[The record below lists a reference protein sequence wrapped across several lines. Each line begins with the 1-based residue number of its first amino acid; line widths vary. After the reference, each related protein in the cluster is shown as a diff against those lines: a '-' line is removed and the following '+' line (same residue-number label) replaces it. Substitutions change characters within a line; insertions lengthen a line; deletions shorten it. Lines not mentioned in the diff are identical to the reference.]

1 MLGVKCFRLTP
12 PTLELA
18 MLDSHSLAEYSS
30 QVLNASGNNE
40 LEQRLG
46 LYRVFLKLYEHH
58 RSLLD
63 EILDLENT
71 GIKSRKQVALQYVQ
85 GVAQGQKVYVI
96 TNLLSGK
103 TRSVLQPQNIWVI
116 GRDRKMAL
124 PIQDK
129 RLSRRHAAIQHVDDQ
144 GFYLIDFNSTN
155 GSFVNGEPVRHC
167 TLLKDGDQ
175 IRLGSLAFTF
185 FLCHAPKTVEALP
198 DDIVNQVTSARHAYD
213 TSAED
218 STVTESGM
226 SSVLPGWDTPLSTDG
241 KDTSM
246 FLRPAP
252 TISGHEPL
260 PEQAAYPISLKQQA
274 DILDRFLQRNA
285 ADHHN

>member
-1 MLGVKCFRLTP
+1 
-12 PTLELA
+12 

-30 QVLNASGNNE
+30 QVLNASGNTE

-71 GIKSRKQVALQYVQ
+71 GIKSRKQVALQYIQ

-96 TNLLSGK
+96 TNLLNGK
-103 TRSVLQPQNIWVI
+103 TRSVLQPQKIWVI

-185 FLCHAPKTVEALP
+185 FICHAPKAAEALM
-198 DDIVNQVTSARHAYD
+198 DDVVNQVNAARHSYV
-213 TSAED
+213 SAED
-218 STVTESGM
+218 STVTETGAPP
-226 SSVLPGWDTPLSTDG
+226 VRPDWDTPLSADG

-246 FLRPAP
+246 FLRP
-252 TISGHEPL
+252 TMSGHDVI
-260 PEQAAYPISLKQQA
+260 PEQAACPISMKQQA
-274 DILDRFLQRNA
+274 DIFDRFMQRNA